1 MSDTFSPFPWFILPP
16 FANAEYNRT
25 SACFQRVAHG
35 TVSSFRLLSFI
46 GAPVVFQVIDS
57 PCGVCTCILKLIS
70 AASGSSLACFGACTR
85 IYSHFQSFGMHI
97 ICQCFHSIGK
107 TFGIDLYI
115 SFFVSSYLPAV
126 VDDQVFIAC
135 ILHACG
141 NHGVRH
147 FFDELFAHIASEFVP
162 AVPSHRRSLCQCVK
176 YRVGYF
182 FFSAE
187 IHLCSGCKCA
197 CQQQDYKFCFHGTQG
212 SFHIVFI
219 FCGGKSSF

>member
-1 MSDTFSPFPWFILPP
+1 MLSARRSWYGKQLPP
-16 FANAEYNRT
+16 
-25 SACFQRVAHG
+25 
-35 TVSSFRLLSFI
+35 LSFI

-182 FFSAE
+182 FLVPKY
-187 IHLCSGCKCA
+187 ICA
-197 CQQQDYKFCFHGTQG
+197 PAVSVLVSSSRVKNF
-212 SFHIVFI
+212 VFMVHKVLFI
-219 FCGGKSSF
+219 